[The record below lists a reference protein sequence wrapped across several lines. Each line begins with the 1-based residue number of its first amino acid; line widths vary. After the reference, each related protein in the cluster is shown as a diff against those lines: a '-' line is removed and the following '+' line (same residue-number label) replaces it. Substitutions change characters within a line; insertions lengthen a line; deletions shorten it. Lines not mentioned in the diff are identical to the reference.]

1 MTRELT
7 ADLVTPGVG
16 HDSDVEVLVTSLDG
30 KWVATGARDG
40 TVIVWETA
48 HRAIHRQWAAHNY
61 RILTS
66 LAFPPDS
73 RYLASSGEHP
83 EVKVWDLNACEVA
96 SLKGH
101 SKPVTRCA
109 WSPRGDVIASASQ
122 DKTIR
127 LWDARTFRQLH
138 VLEQPDANIQ
148 LTSFS
153 PDGRWLVS
161 GLPASCEYRILDV
174 GSGMLHRR
182 LRGRLDDTHFLPLFA
197 AFNPSSTRPVIAPE
211 HGVAK
216 IIDVKSGVE
225 LVALKGTAVMS
236 DAAFSPDGTLVVTA
250 STGGMVK
257 VWDATSFNQGG

>member
-40 TVIVWETA
+40 TIILWETTVTNG
-48 HRAIHRQWAAHNY
+48 AIHRQCAAHNY

-66 LAFPPDS
+66 LAFSPDS
-73 RYLASSGEHP
+73 GYLASSGDHP
-83 EVKVWDLNACEVA
+83 EVKIWDLNACEVV
-96 SLKGH
+96 SLRGH

-109 WSPRGDVIASASQ
+109 WSPRGSDVIASASQ

-127 LWDARTFRQLH
+127 LWDARTFRQPH
-138 VLEQPDANIQ
+138 VLELPDANIQ

-153 PDGRWLVS
+153 PDGCWLVS

-174 GSGMLHRR
+174 GSGTLHKK
-182 LRGRLDDTHFLPLFA
+182 LCGRLDDTHFLPLFA
-197 AFNPSSTRPVIAPE
+197 AFDPGSTRPVVIAPE
-211 HGVAK
+211 HGIAK
-216 IIDVKSGVE
+216 IIDVESGAE
-225 LVALKGTAVMS
+225 LVALRGTAVMS
-236 DAAFSPDGTLVVTA
+236 DAAFSPDGMLVVSA
-250 STGGMVK
+250 STGGMVN
-257 VWDATSFNQGG
+257 V

>member
-1 MTRELT
+1 M
-7 ADLVTPGVG
+7 
-16 HDSDVEVLVTSLDG
+16 EVLVTSLDG

-40 TVIVWETA
+40 TIILWETTNG
-48 HRAIHRQWAAHNY
+48 AIHRQWAAHNY

-66 LAFPPDS
+66 LAFSPDS

-83 EVKVWDLNACEVA
+83 EVKIWDLNACEVA

-127 LWDARTFRQLH
+127 LWDARAFHQLH
-138 VLEQPDANIQ
+138 ALEQPDANIQ

-174 GSGMLHRR
+174 GSGTLHKT
-182 LRGRLDDTHFLPLFA
+182 LCGRLDDTHFLPLFA
-197 AFNPSSTRPVIAPE
+197 AFDPSSTSLVIAPE

-216 IIDVKSGVE
+216 
-225 LVALKGTAVMS
+225 T
-236 DAAFSPDGTLVVTA
+236 
-250 STGGMVK
+250 STSRAGRSS
-257 VWDATSFNQGG
+257 WR